1 MTTSEE
7 RAAKNEISFREANER
22 LGEKRVEL
30 DAEGRTPFLCECSDP
45 RCTELV
51 RLTLAEYERVRSNP
65 RWFLVAA
72 GHDPG
77 ASRTTEEHG
86 AYEIVEKTG
95 VAGAIAEEQDPRSE

>member
-22 LGEKRVEL
+22 LGAKRAEL
-30 DAEGRTPFLCECSDP
+30 AAEGRTPFLCECSDP
-45 RCTELV
+45 RCTDLV

-77 ASRTTEEHG
+77 ASRNAEEHD

>member
-1 MTTSEE
+1 MSISEE

-30 DAEGRTPFLCECSDP
+30 DAAGRTPFLCECSDA

-65 RWFLVAA
+65 RWFLVAS

-77 ASRTTEEHG
+77 ASRAAEERG
-86 AYEIVEKTG
+86 GYAIVEKTG

>member
-45 RCTELV
+45 RCTDLV

-77 ASRTTEEHG
+77 ASRNAEEHD
-86 AYEIVEKTG
+86 AYAIVEKTG